1 MPKRNVC
8 CKKGI
13 KTIGEN
19 RVISP
24 QQRVIASFGSVNV
37 VPHAGIRLT
46 TIDMDA
52 SKFGA
57 DYDKMTVWQMPL
69 GVAFSGTFET
79 GSWKVAPMV
88 DVSVVPT
95 FGDKDAVASFIGK
108 DVTTRVVDS
117 NPVQAKLGVSAQNG
131 AWTSGV
137 NYSLTAG
144 SDDRMNNSFNAN
156 VRYTF

>member
-1 MPKRNVC
+1 M
-8 CKKGI
+8 
-13 KTIGEN
+13 
-19 RVISP
+19 
-24 QQRVIASFGSVNV
+24 
-37 VPHAGIRLT
+37 
-46 TIDMDA
+46 
-52 SKFGA
+52 
-57 DYDKMTVWQMPL
+57 
-69 GVAFSGTFET
+69 
-79 GSWKVAPMV
+79 
-88 DVSVVPT
+88 
-95 FGDKDAVASFIGK
+95 ASFIGK

>member
-1 MPKRNVC
+1 
-8 CKKGI
+8 
-13 KTIGEN
+13 
-19 RVISP
+19 
-24 QQRVIASFGSVNV
+24 
-37 VPHAGIRLT
+37 
-46 TIDMDA
+46 
-52 SKFGA
+52 
-57 DYDKMTVWQMPL
+57 MTVWQMPL

-95 FGDKDAVASFIGK
+95 FGDKDAVASF
-108 DVTTRVVDS
+108 
-117 NPVQAKLGVSAQNG
+117 AQNG